1 MWETR
6 FPSAA
11 FSLYLKAPVV
21 QDNGIRKKR
30 GRPQGR
36 KYDLII
42 PGRFSVKTIEKLDEW
57 AERQGVS
64 RSEAIRTLVERGLG
78 KGRGK

>member
-1 MWETR
+1 MG
-6 FPSAA
+6 FNSKPN
-11 FSLYLKAPVV
+11 K

-42 PGRFSVKTIEKLDEW
+42 PGRFSVETIKKLDKW
-57 AERQGVS
+57 AERRGVS
-64 RSEAIRTLVERGLG
+64 RSEAIRTLVESVA
-78 KGRGK
+78 